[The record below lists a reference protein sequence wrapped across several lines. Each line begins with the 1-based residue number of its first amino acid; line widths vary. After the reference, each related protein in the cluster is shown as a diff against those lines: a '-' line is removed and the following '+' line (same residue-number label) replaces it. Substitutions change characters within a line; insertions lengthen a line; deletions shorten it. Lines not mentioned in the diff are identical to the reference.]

1 MNINFDTTD
10 RNLRPLLLAA
20 TNSELVELFEANER
34 QRYRIFLLLGPKKF
48 SDIFIFLDDDLQVEF
63 LASLKEGDKE
73 LLLNVLS
80 VNDLKT
86 FLELFDNEERLEVFK
101 YIKKKTAQSIVKLFS
116 YEEGSA
122 GAVSS
127 PHFISFP
134 NTVSVKEATYNTI
147 TNAAENDEIDVIF
160 FHDENKRYVGAITIK
175 DLISARSTTPLS
187 EVIDEGFPFVYEDDD
202 VTKALT
208 DIRHY
213 DVLMLPV
220 LTREHEMIGFV
231 SETDALNLAAENH
244 ENMLRA
250 MVKVSEDDEDL
261 TGAKTAF
268 TRLPWLLL
276 SVILNLIIAS
286 GLTSFEGLISVFVG
300 LVLFQPMILGMA
312 GNIGTQSMGVTI
324 LNLHTNKIK
333 IKEHFKREFFISLI
347 NSFLSG
353 IAGFLVVSAF
363 LALLRHDH
371 VLIYGLVVGLALFI
385 SMIISALAG
394 VLTPIVLRKMK
405 LDEKA
410 ASGPLISTINDFF
423 ALTSY
428 FLIALLLMNLLVK

>member
-10 RNLRPLLLAA
+10 RNIRPLLMAA
-20 TNSELVELFEANER
+20 TNTELVTLFEENEAH
-34 QRYRIFLLLGPKKF
+34 RYRIFLLLGPKKF
-48 SDIFIFLDDDLQVEF
+48 SEVFIFLEDDLQVKF
-63 LASLKEGDKE
+63 FHTLKQTDKE
-73 LLLNVLS
+73 ILLNMLS

-86 FLELFDNEERLEVFK
+86 FLELFDSAERLDIFN
-101 YIKKKTAQSIVKLFS
+101 YIKKKTAQSVVKLFS
-116 YEEGSA
+116 YDSDSA

-134 NTVSVKEATYNTI
+134 TTTTVKEATYNTI

-160 FHDENKRYVGAITIK
+160 FHDEANHFVGAIRIK

-187 EVIDEGFPFVYEDDD
+187 EVIDETFPFVFEDDE
-202 VTKALT
+202 VGKALT
-208 DIRHY
+208 YIRHY

-220 LTREHEMIGFV
+220 LTREREMIGFI
-231 SETDALNLAAENH
+231 SETDALSLAVENH
-244 ENMLRA
+244 ENMLRV

-276 SVILNLIIAS
+276 SVILNLVIAT
-286 GLTSFEGLISVFVG
+286 GLTSFEGLISAFVG

-324 LNLHTNKIK
+324 LSLHTNKIK
-333 IKEHFKREFFISLI
+333 MKEQFKREFFISLI
-347 NSFLSG
+347 NSLLAG

-363 LALLRHDH
+363 LSILKHDH
-371 VLIYGLVVGLALFI
+371 VLIYGLVVGLALFV

-428 FLIALLLMNLLVK
+428 FLIAMLFMNLLIK